1 MTCWVTARGKDKNGR
16 EGVAADSPAA
26 MFVSR
31 TRNAPIGRGEQE
43 MKDMRGAAKCMPSG
57 EAPSTR
63 KTDQVQKVKSRA
75 NVSGRLRSRK
85 ADSVTRAQEG
95 RH

>member
-1 MTCWVTARGKDKNGR
+1 
-16 EGVAADSPAA
+16 
-26 MFVSR
+26 
-31 TRNAPIGRGEQE
+31 
-43 MKDMRGAAKCMPSG
+43 MRGAAKCMPSG
-57 EAPSTR
+57 EAPSTQ

-85 ADSVTRAQEG
+85 ADSVTRTQEG

>member
-1 MTCWVTARGKDKNGR
+1 
-16 EGVAADSPAA
+16 

-57 EAPSTR
+57 EAPSTQ